1 MADGT
6 TYGLFFPFQDSR
18 KGDYLALTEYDTQ
31 EIRSD
36 LIHLLLTR
44 KGTRYFLPEFGTRLY
59 EYIFEPFDG
68 LTFSAIE
75 SDIRDSINRF
85 MPNLIVNNISIEPIT
100 QDEEFDGSTKDNTVG
115 SASLWDIY
123 RVPGKNTYEY
133 TAKVRI
139 DYSTGNSVFSQ
150 SDFVI
155 INI

>member
-1 MADGT
+1 MADGV

-18 KGDYLALTEYDTQ
+18 KGDYLGLTEFQQD

-44 KGTRYFLPEFGTRLY
+44 KGTRYFLPDFGTRLY
-59 EYIFEPFDG
+59 EYVFEPFDG
-68 LTFSAIE
+68 LTFNAIE
-75 SDIRDSINRF
+75 SDIRDSVGKY
-85 MPNLIVNNISIEPIT
+85 MPNLILNQISVEPIT
-100 QDEEFDGSTKDNTVG
+100 QEEEVDGDY
-115 SASLWDIY
+115 SAGENISRLFDIY

-139 DYSTGNSVFSQ
+139 DYSINSLTFSQ

>member
-1 MADGT
+1 MADGV

-18 KGDYLALTEYDTQ
+18 KGDYLALTDFEQ
-31 EIRSD
+31 QQIRSD

-44 KGTRYFLPEFGTRLY
+44 KGSRYFLPDFGTRLY

-68 LTFSAIE
+68 LTFSTIE
-75 SDIRDSINRF
+75 SDIRESVNRY
-85 MPNLIVNNISIEPIT
+85 MPNLILNQVSVEPIT
-100 QDEEFDGSTKDNTVG
+100 QEEEVDGGYSSGESVNRTF
-115 SASLWDIY
+115 DIY

-139 DYSTGNSVFSQ
+139 DYSINNLTFSQ

>member
-1 MADGT
+1 MANGV
-6 TYGLFFPFQDSR
+6 TYGLFFPFQDSKR
-18 KGDYLALTEYDTQ
+18 GDYLALTEYEQQ

-44 KGTRYFLPEFGTRLY
+44 KGSRYFLPDFGTKLY
-59 EYIFEPFDG
+59 DYIFEPFDG

-75 SDIRDSINRF
+75 SDIRDSISKYL
-85 MPNLIVNNISIEPIT
+85 PNLIVNNISIEPIT
-100 QDEEFDGSTKDNTVG
+100 PEDEVNSDLVDTTGGNQIY
-115 SASLWDIY
+115 DIY

-139 DYSTGNSVFSQ
+139 DYSTSNSVFAQ

>member
-18 KGDYLALTEYDTQ
+18 RGDYLALTEFEQQ

-44 KGTRYFLPEFGTRLY
+44 KGSRYFLPTFGTRLY

-75 SDIRDSINRF
+75 SDIRDSVQQF
-85 MPNLIVNNISIEPIT
+85 LPNLILNNVSIEPI
-100 QDEEFDGSTKDNTVG
+100 
-115 SASLWDIY
+115 SAEDQVDRDYTGTEGNQVWDVY
-123 RVPGKNTYEY
+123 RVPGKGTYEY

-139 DYSTGNSVFSQ
+139 DYSIGDSVFSQ

>member
-1 MADGT
+1 MADGV
-6 TYGLFFPFQDSR
+6 TYGIFFPFQDSLR
-18 KGDYLALTEYDTQ
+18 GDYLALTEFQQD

-44 KGTRYFLPEFGTRLY
+44 KGTRYFLPDFGTRLY
-59 EYIFEPFDG
+59 EYVFEPFDG

-75 SDIRDSINRF
+75 SDIRDSVGKY
-85 MPNLIVNNISIEPIT
+85 MPNLILNQISVEPIT
-100 QDEEFDGSTKDNTVG
+100 QEDEVDGSY
-115 SASLWDIY
+115 SAGESSARAFDIY

-139 DYSTGNSVFSQ
+139 DYSINSLTFSQ